1 MSVLERFERIG
12 KFGLIGI
19 FFCSTLLFGL
29 HLFIIL
35 YDWNHMNSWKNM
47 NSWNNMQTLFPLA
60 KLFWVSVR
68 ILFFLGVFLAVWR
81 YLHLKTLTVKN
92 PSLRLVLKDEH
103 TRTNWLKAFRPAFFL
118 LLTIQLASKI
128 PIMIWHWPWEIP
140 AQSSLSLSAAVMALT
155 GAFLFYNRGS
165 AHE

>member
-29 HLFIIL
+29 YLFLIL
-35 YDWNHMNSWKNM
+35 YSWNHMHAF
-47 NSWNNMQTLFPLA
+47 FPLGKA
-60 KLFWVSVR
+60 FRVIVR
-68 ILFFLGVFLAVWR
+68 VLFFSSVFLAVGR
-81 YLHLKTLTVKN
+81 YLCLKMLAAKN
-92 PSLRLVLKDEH
+92 PSLRPVLKDEH

-128 PIMIWHWPWEIP
+128 PIMIWHWPWEVP
-140 AQSSLSLSAAVMALT
+140 AQSPLSLSAAVMALT